1 MGSKTN
7 SQQAP
12 EYCPREITN
21 AKLSQAKSS
30 FIHIL
35 LLNNE
40 KRGKREIWANLGRF
54 GQVGT
59 SLGKFGQGNKLK
71 KWEKGRK
78 NKKIEQKFEW
88 LWRRRSRRRRK

>member
-54 GQVGT
+54 GQVWA
-59 SLGKFGQGNKLK
+59 SWDKLG
-71 KWEKGRK
+71 
-78 NKKIEQKFEW
+78 
-88 LWRRRSRRRRK
+88 